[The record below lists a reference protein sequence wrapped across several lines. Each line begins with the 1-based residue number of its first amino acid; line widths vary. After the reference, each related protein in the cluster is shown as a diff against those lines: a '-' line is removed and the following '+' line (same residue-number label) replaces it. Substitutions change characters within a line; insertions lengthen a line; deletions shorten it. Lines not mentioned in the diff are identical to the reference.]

1 MIYRKW
7 EKKVLKK
14 GVLRNFAK
22 STGKHICQGLFFNKV
37 AGLCLFFNKI
47 AGLRPATLVEKE
59 LGTGVFLWVLRNF

>member
-37 AGLCLFFNKI
+37 AGL
-47 AGLRPATLVEKE
+47 RPATLVEKE

>member
-14 GVLRNFAK
+14 VVPRNFAK

>member
-22 STGKHICQGLFFNKV
+22 STGKHICPGLFFNKG

-59 LGTGVFLWVLRNF
+59 LGTGVFLGVVRNF